1 MEPEEDMM
9 SILGDNGLLTTRDYG
24 DYAVTNGGVSVY
36 SNHTV
41 LNGGI
46 DNSLLTNS
54 RYGAYATESNMIK
67 NNKGEM
73 VFPEVLFKIINKSVP
88 DIMSIDI
95 ESYENNL
102 RFNSF
107 DFNPVPNYVIY
118 LNVKF
123 DYQATDIISARKLT
137 DKINMSFSMMY
148 TNIKFVKF
156 IVKSISINERDYE
169 KEFYDIF
176 LKKK

>member
-1 MEPEEDMM
+1 MEEDIM
-9 SILGDNGLLTTRDYG
+9 SILGDNGLLTTSNYG
-24 DYAVTNGGVSVY
+24 DYTVTNRR
-36 SNHTV
+36 
-41 LNGGI
+41 I
-46 DNSLLTNS
+46 DNSFLTS
-54 RYGAYATESNMIK
+54 SSYGAENNMIK

-88 DIMSIDI
+88 GIISIDI
-95 ESYENNL
+95 DSYENIL

-107 DFNPVPNYVIY
+107 DFNPEPNYVIY

-156 IVKSISINERDYE
+156 IVKSVSINQRDYE

>member
-9 SILGDNGLLTTRDYG
+9 SILGDNGLLTTN
-24 DYAVTNGGVSVY
+24 DYAVTN
-36 SNHTV
+36 TR
-41 LNGGI
+41 I
-46 DNSLLTNS
+46 ANSFLTS
-54 RYGAYATESNMIK
+54 SSYGAENNMIK

-88 DIMSIDI
+88 GIISIDI
-95 ESYENNL
+95 DSYENIL

-107 DFNPVPNYVIY
+107 DFNPEPNYVIY

-156 IVKSISINERDYE
+156 IVKSVSINQRDYE

>member
-1 MEPEEDMM
+1 MEPEDNA
-9 SILGDNGLLTTRDYG
+9 LGIIDAINIGHNNDYI
-24 DYAVTNGGVSVY
+24 VTNSA
-36 SNHTV
+36 
-41 LNGGI
+41 I
-46 DNSLLTNS
+46 ANSYLENS

-67 NNKGEM
+67 NSKGEM
-73 VFPEVLFKIINKSVP
+73 VFPEVLFKIINKSIP
-88 DIMSIDI
+88 GIISIDI

-107 DFNPVPNYVIY
+107 DFNPEPNYVIY

-123 DYQATDIISARKLT
+123 DYQATDVISARKLT
-137 DKINMSFSMMY
+137 DKINMSFSMMH

-156 IVKSISINERDYE
+156 IVKSISINQRDYE

>member
-1 MEPEEDMM
+1 MEPEDDT
-9 SILGDNGLLTTRDYG
+9 LGIIDTIIGHNNDYI
-24 DYAVTNGGVSVY
+24 VTNG
-36 SNHTV
+36 T
-41 LNGGI
+41 I
-46 DNSLLTNS
+46 ANSYLENS

-73 VFPEVLFKIINKSVP
+73 VFPEVLFKIINKSIP
-88 DIMSIDI
+88 YIMSIDI
-95 ESYENNL
+95 DSYENIL

-107 DFNPVPNYVIY
+107 DFNPEPNYVIY

-123 DYQATDIISARKLT
+123 DYQATDVISARKLT
-137 DKINMSFSMMY
+137 DKINMSFSMMHA
-148 TNIKFVKF
+148 NIKFVKF
-156 IVKSISINERDYE
+156 IVKSISINQRDYE

>member
-1 MEPEEDMM
+1 
-9 SILGDNGLLTTRDYG
+9 
-24 DYAVTNGGVSVY
+24 
-36 SNHTV
+36 
-41 LNGGI
+41 
-46 DNSLLTNS
+46 
-54 RYGAYATESNMIK
+54 MIK
-67 NNKGEM
+67 NSKGEM
-73 VFPEVLFKIINKSVP
+73 VFPEVLFKIINKSIP
-88 DIMSIDI
+88 GIISIDI

-107 DFNPVPNYVIY
+107 DFNPEPNYVIY

-156 IVKSISINERDYE
+156 IVKSVSINQRDYE

>member
-24 DYAVTNGGVSVY
+24 DYTVTNGGVSHNPY
-36 SNHTV
+36 
-41 LNGGI
+41 
-46 DNSLLTNS
+46 LTNS

-67 NNKGEM
+67 NSKGEM
-73 VFPEVLFKIINKSVP
+73 VFPEVLFKIINKSIP
-88 DIMSIDI
+88 YIMSIDI
-95 ESYENNL
+95 DSYENIL
-102 RFNSF
+102 RFNSSF
-107 DFNPVPNYVIY
+107 DFNPEPNYVIY

-123 DYQATDIISARKLT
+123 DYQATDVISARKLT
-137 DKINMSFSMMY
+137 DKINMSFSMMHA
-148 TNIKFVKF
+148 NIKFVKF
-156 IVKSISINERDYE
+156 IVKSISINQRDYE

>member
-24 DYAVTNGGVSVY
+24 DYTVTNGGVSHNPY
-36 SNHTV
+36 
-41 LNGGI
+41 
-46 DNSLLTNS
+46 LTNS

-73 VFPEVLFKIINKSVP
+73 VFPEVLFKIINKSIP
-88 DIMSIDI
+88 GIISIDI

-107 DFNPVPNYVIY
+107 DFNPEPNYVIY

-123 DYQATDIISARKLT
+123 DYQATDVISARKLT
-137 DKINMSFSMMY
+137 DKINMSFSMVH